1 MELFTPQPKLILRT
15 HKGRY
20 ASELQFLRDENKRF
34 KNELELERRKS
45 PAWREIR
52 KYNVMLYF
60 LKEQTKN
67 QKDIIS
73 QLKSTI
79 QKNKRKIVWKS

>member
-1 MELFTPQPKLILRT
+1 
-15 HKGRY
+15 
-20 ASELQFLRDENKRF
+20 LQFLRDENKRLL
-34 KNELELERRKS
+34 NELELERRKS

-52 KYNVMLYF
+52 KYNVMLDF

-67 QKDIIS
+67 QKDIIA

-79 QKNKRKIVWKS
+79 QKIKER